1 MLELLELHFFQRALI
16 VGLILGILMALLG
29 VLVVLRRL
37 SFFAD
42 AIGHSAL
49 TGIALGLLLQ
59 FNPFITAL
67 LFAVAVAAG
76 ITLVKRFSKLP
87 IDTLL
92 GIAFPAA
99 VAVGVI
105 LVRLTPGYQTDLIA
119 FLFGDILTVNNS
131 DVILS
136 IGLALVTVT
145 LLVLSGKA
153 LITIAVDE
161 SLAQAEGVAVI
172 WYELLLLMLLAG
184 VIALAIKL
192 VGIVLVT
199 AMLVTPAASAQ
210 NIAWSLSTMFI
221 FSAVISVVAVS
232 VGMLMSAWLNVPSGP
247 AIVLAAAVCFVLSLL
262 FKPLKTTAV

>member
-1 MLELLELHFFQRALI
+1 MLELLAQPFFQRALI

-105 LVRLTPGYQTDLIA
+105 LVRLTPG
-119 FLFGDILTVNNS
+119 
-131 DVILS
+131 
-136 IGLALVTVT
+136 
-145 LLVLSGKA
+145 
-153 LITIAVDE
+153 
-161 SLAQAEGVAVI
+161 
-172 WYELLLLMLLAG
+172 
-184 VIALAIKL
+184 
-192 VGIVLVT
+192 
-199 AMLVTPAASAQ
+199 
-210 NIAWSLSTMFI
+210 
-221 FSAVISVVAVS
+221 
-232 VGMLMSAWLNVPSGP
+232 
-247 AIVLAAAVCFVLSLL
+247 
-262 FKPLKTTAV
+262 